1 MQRKGSRNKTA
12 GLSPGVGTRSVH
24 AADAT
29 QGASRSRVVDR
40 ALAARDAARITANTS
55 PPRKSFANWMSC
67 TPRHWPVPAS
77 E

>member
-40 ALAARDAARITANTS
+40 ALAARDAARITGEYFTADEVLGELDDMHAKALTG
-55 PPRKSFANWMSC
+55 PGK
-67 TPRHWPVPAS
+67 
-77 E
+77 